1 MLKNLKFATAAIALG
16 GVLPIWGFAAT
27 PGAAGTTQT
36 PAAAG
41 ALVSVKPSAEYTE
54 DPLRSTPATWVSN
67 CPKYRFCTTQ
77 VGSTGRNI
85 GFQFYRC
92 AEYAL
97 TNWGVNGNSY
107 RLVYNN
113 QNVTV
118 NYLNQR
124 HGVVDSTGPWKSDV
138 VNFKP
143 IWYISL
149 CN

>member
-1 MLKNLKFATAAIALG
+1 MKNLKTATVIMALSG
-16 GVLPIWGFAAT
+16 GLVTWGFVAVPSEAAVT
-27 PGAAGTTQT
+27 KK
-36 PAAAG
+36 PAVAG
-41 ALVSVKPSAEYTE
+41 AVVSVSPNAEYTE

-67 CPKYRFCTTQ
+67 CPQSRFCTTQ
-77 VGSTGRNI
+77 TGSTGRNI

-92 AEYAL
+92 TEYAL
-97 TNWGVNGNSY
+97 TNWGVNGNNY

-118 NYLNQR
+118 KYLNRR
-124 HGVVDSTGPWKSDV
+124 HGVLDSTSPWTSDV

-143 IWYISL
+143 VWYISL